1 MENDMDTRINHP
13 ADFGYTSPG
22 DDLEYEFECNDGV
35 DNDGGTFID
44 YPADPQCISS
54 YDDDELL

>member
-1 MENDMDTRINHP
+1 MDTRINHP